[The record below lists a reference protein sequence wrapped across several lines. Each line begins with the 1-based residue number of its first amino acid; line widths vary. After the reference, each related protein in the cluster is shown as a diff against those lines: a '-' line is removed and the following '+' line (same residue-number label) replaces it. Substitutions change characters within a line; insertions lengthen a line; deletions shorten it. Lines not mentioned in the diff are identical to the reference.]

1 LNALYTEKTLPP
13 VKIQF
18 SDFAKK
24 QRQEVENGSMAKDLE
39 YWKQQFTTIPA
50 PLPLFPMAKV
60 NSRQIMT
67 SYEQEE
73 SEEIVFDEKTMGQI
87 KEICRQTGATKFH
100 FFLTCLKAFL
110 FRYLDVD
117 DLCIGLADA
126 NRGDTDTDFTMGYLL
141 NLLPLRF
148 QRDNEQDFAAAV
160 KEAREASHAA
170 LSHSKIPF
178 DILLDNLDIPRSA
191 TSTPLFQ
198 VFMDYRQ
205 INATMPL
212 LGAQSFGKQLPG
224 RVGYDLMLDITDIS
238 GHELRVNFKTQKKLY
253 SESSANILLKSFC
266 QLVKS
271 IASNSKIELDKVPIY
286 NAADVK
292 TSIELGR
299 GMYPASLSDEF
310 PNLKTGPTMPLVWPV
325 TISHRIDEMTLAN
338 AESIALKDGVGNSY
352 TYAAMAKR
360 VDAVALALASGG
372 AKEGSLVAV
381 FQEPTADWIIS
392 LQAIWKIGGVYV
404 PLELRNGLARLAMIV
419 ADAKPDAVLCHA
431 QTSAEVSELNPG
443 SARIINVSEV
453 ANIKKTVSTKAAPHS
468 PAMVL
473 YSSGTTGI
481 PKGIVIPHY
490 ALRNFIEV
498 SGERYGIGRE
508 TIMQQTAYSFDLA
521 ISEVLFGLGN
531 GGSLYV
537 ASVTQRMD
545 PVEIINIIANEN
557 ITFTVATPSE
567 YSAWIRFGAETLA
580 GSNWKIAKTIGEALT
595 QELALN
601 FRSLKKSDL
610 RLINFYGPAEITIAC
625 HVGIIDYNTDKP
637 ITIGYTLPNYQSYI
651 MDRNLEPVP
660 IGVSGEIVIG
670 GAGVTTGYLNNEKL
684 TNRQFIPNTY
694 APTAEWPNLYR
705 TGDQGRQ
712 LPDGSVVYE
721 GRIAGD
727 SQIKLRGIRIEL
739 KDIESTIVKVSE
751 GTIYKAVAS
760 IRGNRDSEFI
770 VAHAEFAG
778 SFPEDQ
784 KDQYLSGLLARL
796 PLPKYMCPAMIIPLD
811 AIPLNNHAKVDR
823 RAVNAIPLPLAQSGD
838 DSSDVL
844 SQTELELKAIW
855 ENVISSDI
863 ADTVSIGANTD
874 FFRIGGNSLL
884 LVRVQAKI
892 REFFDAA
899 IAITTMFEATTL
911 RAMSAKVDAATS
923 AADVINW
930 EREITLEEALFKT
943 PSTPSKA
950 PSTGLNV
957 LLTGS
962 TGYLGRYLLK
972 QLVGDERVA
981 RIHALPVRK
990 DNPKNFPRDVLKQS
1004 DKITPYYGNL
1014 ALPMLGLPE
1023 STWTGLSKTVD
1034 VIIHSGCDRAMSDY
1048 YQVLRAGNFGS
1059 TKELTKLALGRQIPI
1074 HYISGNGVLDLEGA
1088 PKTGSVAAARLPTNG
1103 SNGYIASKWV
1113 SEVYLEKAA
1122 EKFGLPVHIHR
1133 VVSAPE
1139 KNQQPTPEVLKN
1151 FSDIAIAMNAMPDR
1165 SRWNGSMDVIFA
1177 PTLAKTICDSAVD
1190 SDADVPAFVHYPAE
1204 ARLNMEEVEE
1214 YLDDRD
1220 NRRASME
1227 VTPTHLWAG
1236 EAKLKGLQYH
1246 LASQNMVIGG
1256 PDGFALKR

>member
-1 LNALYTEKTLPP
+1 
-13 VKIQF
+13 
-18 SDFAKK
+18 
-24 QRQEVENGSMAKDLE
+24 M
-39 YWKQQFTTIPA
+39 
-50 PLPLFPMAKV
+50 
-60 NSRQIMT
+60 
-67 SYEQEE
+67 
-73 SEEIVFDEKTMGQI
+73 
-87 KEICRQTGATKFH
+87 
-100 FFLTCLKAFL
+100 
-110 FRYLDVD
+110 
-117 DLCIGLADA
+117 
-126 NRGDTDTDFTMGYLL
+126 
-141 NLLPLRF
+141 
-148 QRDNEQDFAAAV
+148 
-160 KEAREASHAA
+160 
-170 LSHSKIPF
+170 
-178 DILLDNLDIPRSA
+178 
-191 TSTPLFQ
+191 
-198 VFMDYRQ
+198 
-205 INATMPL
+205 
-212 LGAQSFGKQLPG
+212 
-224 RVGYDLMLDITDIS
+224 
-238 GHELRVNFKTQKKLY
+238 
-253 SESSANILLKSFC
+253 
-266 QLVKS
+266 
-271 IASNSKIELDKVPIY
+271 
-286 NAADVK
+286 
-292 TSIELGR
+292 
-299 GMYPASLSDEF
+299 
-310 PNLKTGPTMPLVWPV
+310 
-325 TISHRIDEMTLAN
+325 SHRIEQMALAN
-338 AESIALKDGVGNSY
+338 ADSIALKDGTGNCY
-352 TYAAMAKR
+352 TYATMSKR
-360 VDAVALALASGG
+360 VDAVASALIAGG
-372 AKEGSLVAV
+372 AKTGSLVAV

-392 LQAIWKIGGVYV
+392 LQAIWKVGGVYV
-404 PLELRNGLARLAMIV
+404 PLELRNGLTRLAMIV

-431 QTSAEVSELNPG
+431 QTTADVSELNYG
-443 SARIINVSEV
+443 SASIINVSEV
-453 ANIKKTVSTKAAPHS
+453 ANIKETISTKATAQA
-468 PAMVL
+468 PAMIL

-508 TIMQQTAYSFDLA
+508 NILQQTAYSFDLA

-545 PVEIINIIANEN
+545 PVEIANIIANEN
-557 ITFTVATPSE
+557 ISFTVATPSE

-595 QELALN
+595 QELALK
-601 FRSLKKSDL
+601 FRSLNKTDL

-625 HVGIIDYNTDKP
+625 HVGVIDYNSDEA

-670 GAGVTTGYLNNEKL
+670 GAGVTMGYLNNEKL
-684 TNRQFIPNTY
+684 TNKQFVPNTY
-694 APTAEWPNLYR
+694 APTVEWPNLYR

-760 IRGNRDSEFI
+760 VRGDRDSEFI
-770 VAHAEFAG
+770 VAHAEFAE

-796 PLPKYMCPAMIIPLD
+796 LLPKYMCPAMIIPLD

-823 RAVNAIPLPLAQSGD
+823 RAVNAIPLPLNQSGD
-838 DSSDVL
+838 DANDVL

-855 ENVISSDI
+855 ENVISNDI
-863 ADTVSIGANTD
+863 ADTISIGGNTD

-884 LVRVQAKI
+884 LVRVQAMI

-899 IAITTMFEATTL
+899 VAITTMFEATTL

-923 AADVINW
+923 AADIINW
-930 EREITLEEALFKT
+930 EKETTLDEALFKIK
-943 PSTPSKA
+943 PSPTRA
-950 PSTGLNV
+950 PSTGLSV

-981 RIHALPVRK
+981 SIHALPVRK

-1004 DKITPYYGNL
+1004 DKIIPYYGNL
-1014 ALPMLGLPE
+1014 ALPMLGLSE
-1023 STWTGLSKTVD
+1023 SAWTELGNTVD

-1059 TKELTKLALGRQIPI
+1059 TKELTKLALRRRIPI
-1074 HYISGNGVLDLEGA
+1074 HYVSGNGVLDLEGA
-1088 PKTGSVAAARLPTNG
+1088 AKTGSVAAAKLPTNG

-1122 EKFGLPVHIHR
+1122 ETFGLPVHIHR

-1139 KNQQPTPEVLKN
+1139 ENQKPTPEALKN

-1177 PTLAKTICDSAVD
+1177 PALARSLCDSAVD
-1190 SDADVPAFVHYPAE
+1190 SNTKIPAFVHYPAE

-1220 NRRASME
+1220 NKRATME
-1227 VTPTHLWAG
+1227 IIPTHLWAG
-1236 EAKLKGLQYH
+1236 EAKLHGLEYH
-1246 LASQNMVIGG
+1246 LASQNMTIGG
-1256 PDGFALKR
+1256 KDGFALKR